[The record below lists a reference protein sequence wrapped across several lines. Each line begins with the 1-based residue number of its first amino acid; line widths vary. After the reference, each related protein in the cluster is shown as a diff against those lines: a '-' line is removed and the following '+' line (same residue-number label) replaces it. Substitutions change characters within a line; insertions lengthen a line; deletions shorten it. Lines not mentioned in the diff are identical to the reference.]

1 MPVSIEVER
10 FLVRS
15 LDKAL
20 NELSWEVK
28 NTTEDLLDYTFQ
40 VFRSESPSG
49 PFDKIS
55 DPFTD
60 RFIFIDNAI
69 VIGDRWRQ
77 LHYQL
82 EVTHTP
88 SGDTKMFGPASLAP
102 DADLIAVEL
111 RRHIQL
117 LMNEWAGRMCWVLPV
132 RTFGQRCS
140 CWDPRLG
147 KRTRSGCVTCYDT
160 GWTRGYLSPIEVW
173 MQVDP
178 SPRTKQTTNVGPQ
191 EQSNTTARLGYFPI
205 IKPGDL
211 IIESENRR
219 WRVVTATGTE
229 HLRAVVHQE
238 ITLHE
243 IPPRDIEFRV
253 ELKLDAALR
262 DLYFTPARNFV
273 MPSNLENF
281 MDTEMEGILS
291 MYRNGGRR

>member
-1 MPVSIEVER
+1 MPVSIQVEKL
-10 FLVRS
+10 LVRS

-20 NELSWEVK
+20 NEVSWQVK

-55 DPFTD
+55 EPFTD
-60 RFIFIDNAI
+60 RFLFIDNAI
-69 VIGDRWRQ
+69 LVGDRWRQ
-77 LHYQL
+77 LHYEL
-82 EVTHTP
+82 EVTHVP
-88 SGDTKMFGPASLAP
+88 SGDKATVGPATLAP

-117 LMNEWAGRMCWVLPV
+117 LMNEWAGRMCWILPV

-147 KRTRSGCVTCYDT
+147 KRTRAGCLTCYDT
-160 GWTRGYLSPIEVW
+160 GWVRGYMSPIEVW

-191 EQSNTTARLGYFPI
+191 QQSNTTARLGYFPI
-205 IKPGDL
+205 VKPGDL
-211 IIESENRR
+211 IVEPENRR
-219 WRVVTATGTE
+219 WRVITATGTE

-243 IPPRDIEFRV
+243 IPPRDMEYSIV
-253 ELKLDAALR
+253 LQLDTVLR
-262 DLYFTPARNFV
+262 DLYFTPPRNFV

-281 MDTEMEGILS
+281 MDTEMESILS
-291 MYRNGGRR
+291 MYRNGGR